1 MPLNHALDQHCP
13 EPMLQDSGNR
23 SQAASSFELRY
34 QYGLTT
40 DEVRNDSAVE
50 LRMVSLEWM
59 ARMTNNL

>member
-40 DEVRNDSAVE
+40 DEVRIDSVVE
-50 LRMVSLEWM
+50 LIMD
-59 ARMTNNL
+59 N

>member
-23 SQAASSFELRY
+23 SQAASSIELRY

-40 DEVRNDSAVE
+40 DEVRIDSVVE
-50 LRMVSLEWM
+50 LIMD
-59 ARMTNNL
+59 N